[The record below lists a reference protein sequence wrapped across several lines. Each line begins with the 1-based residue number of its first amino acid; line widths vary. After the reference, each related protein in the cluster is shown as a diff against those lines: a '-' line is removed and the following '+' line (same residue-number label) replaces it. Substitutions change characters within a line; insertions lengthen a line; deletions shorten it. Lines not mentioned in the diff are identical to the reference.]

1 MIIYLDTKTVTEKF
15 EDISAR
21 YYQFGTYLKIKPG
34 KLDGIKNETSIHD
47 LMQGVILEFLRSRR
61 EKYKPTWRTIVDAVF
76 DIHPALAQ
84 EIAKQHL
91 GGFMHTYTRILYM
104 YIQWNSSKRDHTMH
118 NWDHIIFVTC
128 NKGDINLGLTF

>member
-1 MIIYLDTKTVTEKF
+1 MDDYLDTKTVTEKF
-15 EDISAR
+15 EDISSR

-91 GGFMHTYTRILYM
+91 GGFMHT
-104 YIQWNSSKRDHTMH
+104 HTH
-118 NWDHIIFVTC
+118 THT
-128 NKGDINLGLTF
+128 

>member
-1 MIIYLDTKTVTEKF
+1 MIIYLDTKTVIEKF
-15 EDISAR
+15 EDISSS

-47 LMQGVILEFLRSRR
+47 LMQGVILEFLRSPR
-61 EKYKPTWRTIVDAVF
+61 EKYKPTWRTIVNAVF

-84 EIAKQHL
+84 EIAEQHL
-91 GGFMHTYTRILYM
+91 GGFMHTHTHTHNMYTYSGTPLKGTPCIIGTIL
-104 YIQWNSSKRDHTMH
+104 
-118 NWDHIIFVTC
+118 FVTC